1 VNERIDAARPLIGA
15 ALVGFL
21 PSDDLERARRFF
33 VEVIGLTLVEHDEFA
48 CIFDVNGT
56 ELRVTLVQPFARPP
70 HTVLGWR
77 VDDIVATVGA
87 LTARG
92 VGFDRHEG
100 LTQDELG
107 IWDAPSGYRVA
118 WFKDPDGNTLSLS
131 QPLTGP

>member
-1 VNERIDAARPLIGA
+1 MNVSPAGPLADA

-21 PSDDLERARRFF
+21 PSDDLERSRRFF

-56 ELRVTLVQPFARPP
+56 ELRVTLVQPFARPA

-77 VDDIVATVGA
+77 VADIVATVRA
-87 LTARG
+87 LSARG
-92 VGFDRHEG
+92 VHFERHEG
-100 LTQDELG
+100 LTQDEWG

-118 WFKDPDGNTLSLS
+118 WFKDIDGNTLSLS
-131 QPLTGP
+131 QPLAGP

>member
-1 VNERIDAARPLIGA
+1 VKDNIDPTRPLSGA

-21 PSDDLERARRFF
+21 PTDDLERARRFF
-33 VEVIGLTLVEHDEFA
+33 VEVVGLVLVEHDEFA
-48 CIFDVNGT
+48 CIFDANGT

-77 VDDIVATVGA
+77 VTDIVATVNA

-92 VGFDRHEG
+92 VRFERHQG
-100 LTQDELG
+100 LRQDERA

-131 QPLTGP
+131 QPLG

>member
-1 VNERIDAARPLIGA
+1 MNDRVDPSRSRIDG

-21 PSDDLERARRFF
+21 PSNDLERARHFF

-48 CIFDVNGT
+48 CVFDANGT

-77 VDDIVATVGA
+77 VADIVATVRA
-87 LTARG
+87 LAAGG
-92 VGFDRHEG
+92 VHFDRHEG
-100 LTQDELG
+100 LAQDEWG

-131 QPLTGP
+131 QPLAGP